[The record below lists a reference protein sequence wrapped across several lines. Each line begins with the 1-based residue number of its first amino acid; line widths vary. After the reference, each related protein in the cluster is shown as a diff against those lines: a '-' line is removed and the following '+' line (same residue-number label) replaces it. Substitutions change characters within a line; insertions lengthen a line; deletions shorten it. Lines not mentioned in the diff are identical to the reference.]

1 MTVPEHI
8 LWATAVILAVL
19 LLRQTL
25 GRRIPALGRYAL
37 WLLVALRL
45 LVPGRLAV
53 WPAPAAEE
61 AVPTPAAQAVQ
72 TLPEEETEQ
81 GSAPAQT
88 TAPPETVETAPAL
101 TAGQV
106 CLALWLTGAAAV
118 GGWFLAGNVRLYRRL
133 RRDRVPCAKA
143 DCPVPVYVAADL
155 PGPCLAG
162 LFRPA
167 IYLPPAVADDPA
179 ACRHA
184 LTHELCHRAHGDHFW
199 APLRGICL
207 TLWWFHP
214 LVWVSAVLSRRDGE
228 LACDAAAVKRLG
240 EGERIPY
247 GRTLVAMAAQA
258 ARPGGLLLSATSMG
272 AGKQELME
280 RVTSMTRPKQISKL
294 AVSLTLAL
302 SLLVGTAAFTTA
314 AASQS
319 GSDYLPR
326 QVQPDPALTVAALDP
341 TAVTIPDFDWT
352 GGRGSY
358 EAEILI
364 RWMSAYGQQFYAL
377 PEGNPWKAGDGWV
390 VPNAFYG
397 RGNGIL
403 GGAGEKDGTY
413 TNVVDRSGRERHA
426 GTWVTLAIKP
436 AGGIQAVEPLFR
448 GGVPRGTGAFAD
460 YVLLQYHVNLVCE
473 AGDGQWRHEFSC
485 PCWNTRP
492 PGDPA
497 AWTAEQLA
505 LWESNLLWERSMNVG
520 ETDTAA
526 SRQAAGEQWADY
538 YAGALLTIPNNGNP
552 LKADDV
558 RVGSVT
564 LLSQTAD
571 TLSFRVELAFR
582 PIWGTEGAMAFCTG
596 QYGADACALGT
607 GELDEYVTLTLP
619 LTMKRDTTQIAP
631 WIWWTGVRPD

>member
-1 MTVPEHI
+1 MTVPEHL

-19 LLRQTL
+19 LLRHTL

-37 WLLVALRL
+37 WLLVVLRL

-53 WPAPAAEE
+53 WPARLAEE
-61 AVPTPAAQAVQ
+61 AVPTPVTQTVQ
-72 TLPEEETEQ
+72 TLPEEGPEGE
-81 GSAPAQT
+81 SAPAQT
-88 TAPPETVETAPAL
+88 TAPPETGETAPVL
-101 TAGQV
+101 TVGQV
-106 CLALWLTGAAAV
+106 CSVLWLTGAAAV
-118 GGWFLAGNVRLYRRL
+118 GGWFLVGNVRLYRRL
-133 RRDRVPCAKA
+133 RRDRVPCGQP
-143 DCPVPVYVAADL
+143 DGSVPVPVYVVADL

-162 LFRPA
+162 LFHPA

-199 APLRGICL
+199 ALLRGICL

-214 LVWVSAVLSRRDGE
+214 LVWAAAVLSRRDCE
-228 LACDAAAVKRLG
+228 LACDEAAVKRLG

-247 GRTLVAMAAQA
+247 GRTLVALAAQA

-280 RVTSMTRPKQISKL
+280 RVTSMTSPRKISRL

-314 AASQS
+314 AQS
-319 GSDYLPR
+319 GNDYLPR
-326 QVQPDPALTVAALDP
+326 QVQPDPGLTVAALDP
-341 TAVTIPDFDWT
+341 TVVTIPDFDWT
-352 GGRGSY
+352 GGQRSY
-358 EAEILI
+358 EAEVLI

-377 PEGNPWKAGDGWV
+377 PEGNPWKAGDVWV
-390 VPNAFYG
+390 VPNVFYG

-436 AGGIQAVEPLFR
+436 AGGIQAVEPLFQ

-460 YVLLQYHVNLVCE
+460 YVLLQYHVQLICE
-473 AGDGQWRHEFSC
+473 AGDGQWRHRFSS
-485 PCWNTRP
+485 PSWNTLP
-492 PGDPA
+492 PGDPET
-497 AWTAEQLA
+497 WTAEQLA
-505 LWESNLLWERSMNVG
+505 MWESNLPWERSMNVG
-520 ETDTAA
+520 ETDTAD
-526 SRQAAGEQWADY
+526 SRQAAGETWAAW
-538 YAGALLTIPNNGNP
+538 YAKRFLILPNNGNP

-564 LLSQTAD
+564 LLGQTAD
-571 TLSFRVELAFR
+571 TLSFQVELAFR
-582 PIWGTEGAMAFCTG
+582 PIWGTEGAMALCAV

-607 GELDEYVTLTLP
+607 GELEGYVTLTLS
-619 LTMKRDTTQIAP
+619 LTLEQDSGRTSP
-631 WIWWTGVRPD
+631 WIWWTGVQP

>member
-1 MTVPEHI
+1 M
-8 LWATAVILAVL
+8 
-19 LLRQTL
+19 
-25 GRRIPALGRYAL
+25 
-37 WLLVALRL
+37 
-45 LVPGRLAV
+45 
-53 WPAPAAEE
+53 
-61 AVPTPAAQAVQ
+61 
-72 TLPEEETEQ
+72 
-81 GSAPAQT
+81 
-88 TAPPETVETAPAL
+88 
-101 TAGQV
+101 
-106 CLALWLTGAAAV
+106 
-118 GGWFLAGNVRLYRRL
+118 
-133 RRDRVPCAKA
+133 
-143 DCPVPVYVAADL
+143 
-155 PGPCLAG
+155 
-162 LFRPA
+162 
-167 IYLPPAVADDPA
+167 
-179 ACRHA
+179 
-184 LTHELCHRAHGDHFW
+184 
-199 APLRGICL
+199 
-207 TLWWFHP
+207 
-214 LVWVSAVLSRRDGE
+214 WVSAVLSRRDCE
-228 LACDAAAVKRLG
+228 LACDEAAVKRLG

-247 GRTLVAMAAQA
+247 GRTLVALAAQA

-272 AGKQELME
+272 AGRQELME
-280 RVTSMTRPKQISKL
+280 RVISMTSPKKISRL

-314 AASQS
+314 AQS
-319 GSDYLPR
+319 GNGYLPR
-326 QVQPDPALTVAALDP
+326 QVQPDPTLTVAALDP
-341 TAVTIPDFDWT
+341 TVVTIPDFDWT

-377 PEGNPWKAGDGWV
+377 PEGNPWKAGDVWV
-390 VPNAFYG
+390 VPNVFYG
-397 RGNGIL
+397 KGNGIL
-403 GGAGEKDGTY
+403 GGAGEKDGTDL
-413 TNVVDRSGRERHA
+413 NVVDLTGKNRYA

-460 YVLLQYHVNLVCE
+460 YVLLQYHVQLICE

-607 GELDEYVTLTLP
+607 GELEGYVALTLP
-619 LTMKRDTTQIAP
+619 LTMKRDTTQSAF
-631 WIWWTGVRPD
+631 WVWWTGVQPD

>member
-19 LLRQTL
+19 LLRHTL

-53 WPAPAAEE
+53 WPARLAEE
-61 AVPTPAAQAVQ
+61 VAPTPVAQTIQ
-72 TLPEEETEQ
+72 TLPEEEPEQ
-81 GSAPAQT
+81 ESAPAQT
-88 TAPPETVETAPAL
+88 TTPPETVETAPVL
-101 TAGQV
+101 TLGQV
-106 CLALWLTGAAAV
+106 CFALWLTGAAAV
-118 GGWFLAGNVRLYRRL
+118 GDWFLVGNVRLYRRL
-133 RRDRVPCAKA
+133 RRDRVPCARP
-143 DCPVPVYVAADL
+143 DCPVSVYVVVDL

-167 IYLPPAVADDPA
+167 IYLPPGVADDPA

-184 LTHELCHRAHGDHFW
+184 LTHELCHRSHGDNFW
-199 APLRGICL
+199 ALLRGICL

-214 LVWVSAVLSRRDGE
+214 LVWVAAVLSRRDCE
-228 LACDAAAVKRLG
+228 LACDAGAVKRLG

-247 GRTLVAMAAQA
+247 GRTLVALAAQA

-280 RVTSMTRPKQISKL
+280 RVTSMTSPKQISKL

-314 AASQS
+314 AQS
-319 GSDYLPR
+319 GNDYLPR
-326 QVQPDPALTVAALDP
+326 QVQPDPTLTVAALDP
-341 TAVTIPDFDWT
+341 AAVTIPDFDWT
-352 GGRGSY
+352 GGQRSY
-358 EAEILI
+358 EAEVLI

-377 PEGNPWKAGDGWV
+377 PEGNPWKASDVWV
-390 VPNAFYG
+390 VPNIFYG
-397 RGNGIL
+397 KGNGIL
-403 GGAGEKDGTY
+403 GGAGENDGTY
-413 TNVVDRSGRERHA
+413 TSVIDSTGKNRYA
-426 GTWVTLAIKP
+426 GDWVTLAIKP
-436 AGGIQAVEPLFR
+436 AGGIQAVEPLFQ
-448 GGVPRGTGAFAD
+448 GGVPRGTGSFAD
-460 YVLLQYHVNLVCE
+460 YVYLQYSVDLICE
-473 AGDGQWRHEFSC
+473 TDGDGQWHHRFSH
-485 PCWNTRP
+485 PSWNTLP
-492 PGDPA
+492 PGDPE

-505 LWESNLLWERSMNVG
+505 LWASNLPWGMNINVKD
-520 ETDTAA
+520 DTAA
-526 SRQAAGEQWADY
+526 SRQEAGEEWAAC
-538 YAGALLTIPNNGNP
+538 YAEHFLILPNNGHP

-558 RVGSVT
+558 QVGNVT

-582 PIWGTEGAMAFCTG
+582 PIWGTEGAMAFCVS

-607 GELDEYVTLTLP
+607 GELEGYVTLTLP
-619 LTMKRDTTQIAP
+619 LTMEQDTDRTSP
-631 WIWWTGVRPD
+631 WIWWTGVQPD

>member
-19 LLRQTL
+19 LLRHTL

-53 WPAPAAEE
+53 WPARLAEE
-61 AVPTPAAQAVQ
+61 VAPTPVTQTVQ
-72 TLPEEETEQ
+72 TLPEEEPEQ

-88 TAPPETVETAPAL
+88 TTPPETAETAPAF
-101 TAGQV
+101 TVGQV
-106 CLALWLTGAAAV
+106 CFALWLTGAAAV
-118 GGWFLAGNVRLYRRL
+118 GGWFLVGNVRLYRRL
-133 RRDRVPCAKA
+133 RRDRVPCARP
-143 DCPVPVYVAADL
+143 DGSVPVPVYVVADL

-167 IYLPPAVADDPA
+167 IYLPPGVADDPA

-184 LTHELCHRAHGDHFW
+184 LTHELCHRSHGDNFW
-199 APLRGICL
+199 ALLRGLCL

-214 LVWVSAVLSRRDGE
+214 LVWVSAVLSRRDCE

-247 GRTLVAMAAQA
+247 GRTLVTLAAHA

-280 RVTSMTRPKQISKL
+280 RVTSMTSPKKISKL

-314 AASQS
+314 AQS
-319 GSDYLPR
+319 GNDYLPR
-326 QVQPDPALTVAALDP
+326 QVQPDPTLTVAALDP

-352 GGRGSY
+352 GGQRSY
-358 EAEILI
+358 EAEVLI

-377 PEGNPWKAGDGWV
+377 PEGNPWKASDVWV
-390 VPNAFYG
+390 VPNVFYG
-397 RGNGIL
+397 KGNGIL
-403 GGAGEKDGTY
+403 GGAGENDGAY
-413 TNVVDRSGRERHA
+413 AYVVDNSKNRYA
-426 GTWVTLAIKP
+426 GTWVTLAIQP
-436 AGGIQAVEPLFR
+436 AGGIQAVKPLFR

-460 YVLLQYHVNLVCE
+460 YVLLQYHVNLICE
-473 AGDGQWRHEFSC
+473 AGGDGLWHDRGSS
-485 PCWNTRP
+485 PSWNTLP
-492 PGDPA
+492 PGEPET
-497 AWTAEQLA
+497 WTAEQLA
-505 LWESNLLWERSMNVG
+505 LWANNLPWDMNVNVAD
-520 ETDTAA
+520 DTAA
-526 SRQAAGEQWADY
+526 SRQEAGETWAAWY
-538 YAGALLTIPNNGNP
+538 GEHFLTAPNNGHP

-558 RVGSVT
+558 QVESVT

-571 TLSFRVELAFR
+571 TLSFQMELAFR
-582 PIWGTEGAMAFCTG
+582 PIWGTEGAMAFCTL

-607 GELDEYVTLTLP
+607 GELEGYITLTLS
-619 LTMKRDTTQIAP
+619 LTMERDTDRTSP
-631 WIWWTGVRPD
+631 WIWWTGVQPD

>member
-19 LLRQTL
+19 LLRHTL

-37 WLLVALRL
+37 WLLVVLRL

-53 WPAPAAEE
+53 WPARLAEE
-61 AVPTPAAQAVQ
+61 AAVTPVTQPVQ
-72 TLPEEETEQ
+72 TLPEEGPEQ

-88 TAPPETVETAPAL
+88 YTPPETGETAPAL
-101 TAGQV
+101 TVGQV
-106 CLALWLTGAAAV
+106 CFALWLTGAAAV
-118 GGWFLAGNVRLYRRL
+118 GGWFLVGNVRLYRRL
-133 RRDRVPCAKA
+133 RRDRVPCARP
-143 DCPVPVYVAADL
+143 DGSVPVPVYVVADL

-167 IYLPPAVADDPA
+167 IYLPPAVA
-179 ACRHA
+179 C
-184 LTHELCHRAHGDHFW
+184 
-199 APLRGICL
+199 
-207 TLWWFHP
+207 
-214 LVWVSAVLSRRDGE
+214 E
-228 LACDAAAVKRLG
+228 LACDEAAVKRLG

-247 GRTLVAMAAQA
+247 GRTLVALAAQA

-280 RVTSMTRPKQISKL
+280 RVTSMTRPKKISRL

-314 AASQS
+314 AQS
-319 GSDYLPR
+319 GNGYLPR
-326 QVQPDPALTVAALDP
+326 QVQPDPALTVTALDP
-341 TAVTIPDFDWT
+341 TVVTIPDFDWT

-377 PEGNPWKAGDGWV
+377 PEGHPWKAGDVWV
-390 VPNAFYG
+390 VPNVFYG

-403 GGAGEKDGTY
+403 GGAGEKDGTDL
-413 TNVVDRSGRERHA
+413 NVVDLTGKNRYA
-426 GTWVTLAIKP
+426 GTWVTLAIRP

-460 YVLLQYHVNLVCE
+460 YVLLQYHVQLICE
-473 AGDGQWRHEFSC
+473 AGDGQWRHRFSS
-485 PCWNTRP
+485 PSWNTLP
-492 PGDPA
+492 PGDPET
-497 AWTAEQLA
+497 WTAEQLA

-582 PIWGTEGAMAFCTG
+582 PIWGTEGAMALCAV
-596 QYGADACALGT
+596 QYGAAACALGT
-607 GELDEYVTLTLP
+607 GELEGYVTLTLP
-619 LTMKRDTTQIAP
+619 LTMKRDTSLSAP
-631 WIWWTGVRPD
+631 WVWWTGVQPN

>member
-1 MTVPEHI
+1 MTVPEHL

-19 LLRQTL
+19 LLRHTL

-37 WLLVALRL
+37 WLLVVLRL

-53 WPAPAAEE
+53 WPARLAEE
-61 AVPTPAAQAVQ
+61 AAPTPVTQTVQ
-72 TLPEEETEQ
+72 TLPEEGPEQ

-88 TAPPETVETAPAL
+88 TAPPETGEPAPVFTL
-101 TAGQV
+101 GQV
-106 CLALWLTGAAAV
+106 GFALWLTGAAAV
-118 GGWFLAGNVRLYRRL
+118 GGWFLVGNVRLYRRL
-133 RRDRVPCAKA
+133 RRDRVPCGQP
-143 DCPVPVYVAADL
+143 DGSVPVPVYVVADL

-167 IYLPPAVADDPA
+167 IYLPPGVADDPA

-199 APLRGICL
+199 ALLRGICL

-214 LVWVSAVLSRRDGE
+214 LVWAAAVLSRRDCE
-228 LACDAAAVKRLG
+228 VACDEAAVKRLG

-247 GRTLVAMAAQA
+247 GRTLVALAAQA

-272 AGKQELME
+272 AGRQELME
-280 RVTSMTRPKQISKL
+280 RVISMTSPKKISRL

-302 SLLVGTAAFTTA
+302 SLLVGTATFTTA
-314 AASQS
+314 AQS
-319 GSDYLPR
+319 GNGYLPR
-326 QVQPDPALTVAALDP
+326 QVQPDPTLTVAALDP
-341 TAVTIPDFDWT
+341 TVVTIPDFDWT

-377 PEGNPWKAGDGWV
+377 PEGNPWKAGDVWV
-390 VPNAFYG
+390 VPNVFYG
-397 RGNGIL
+397 KGNGIL
-403 GGAGEKDGTY
+403 GGAGEKDGTDL
-413 TNVVDRSGRERHA
+413 NVVDLTGKNRYA

-460 YVLLQYHVNLVCE
+460 YVLLQYHVQLICE

-607 GELDEYVTLTLP
+607 GELEGYVTLTLP
-619 LTMKRDTTQIAP
+619 LTMKRDTTQSAF
-631 WIWWTGVRPD
+631 WVWWTGVQPD

>member
-19 LLRQTL
+19 LLRHTL

-53 WPAPAAEE
+53 WPARLAEE
-61 AVPTPAAQAVQ
+61 TVPTPVTQTVQ
-72 TLPEEETEQ
+72 TLPEEEPEQ
-81 GSAPAQT
+81 ESAPAQT
-88 TAPPETVETAPAL
+88 TTPPETAETAPAF
-101 TAGQV
+101 TVGQV
-106 CLALWLTGAAAV
+106 CFALWLTGAAAV
-118 GGWFLAGNVRLYRRL
+118 GDWFLVGNVRLYRRL
-133 RRDRVPCAKA
+133 RRDRVPCARP
-143 DCPVPVYVAADL
+143 DCPVSVYVVVDL

-167 IYLPPAVADDPA
+167 IYLPPGVADDPA

-184 LTHELCHRAHGDHFW
+184 LTHELCHRSHGDNFW
-199 APLRGICL
+199 ALLRGICL

-214 LVWVSAVLSRRDGE
+214 LVWVAAVLSRRDCE
-228 LACDAAAVKRLG
+228 LACDAGAVKRLG

-247 GRTLVAMAAQA
+247 GRTLVALAAQA

-280 RVTSMTRPKQISKL
+280 RVTSMTSPKQISKL

-314 AASQS
+314 AQS
-319 GSDYLPR
+319 GNDYLPR
-326 QVQPDPALTVAALDP
+326 QVQPDPTLTVAALDP
-341 TAVTIPDFDWT
+341 AAVTIPDFDWT
-352 GGRGSY
+352 GGQRSY
-358 EAEILI
+358 EAEVLI

-377 PEGNPWKAGDGWV
+377 PEGNPWKASDVWV
-390 VPNAFYG
+390 VPNIFYG
-397 RGNGIL
+397 KGNGIL
-403 GGAGEKDGTY
+403 GGAGENDGTY
-413 TNVVDRSGRERHA
+413 TSVIDSTGKNRYA
-426 GTWVTLAIKP
+426 GDWVTLAIKP
-436 AGGIQAVEPLFR
+436 AGGIQAVEPLFQ
-448 GGVPRGTGAFAD
+448 GGVPRGTGSFAD
-460 YVLLQYHVNLVCE
+460 YVYLQYSVDLICE
-473 AGDGQWRHEFSC
+473 TDGDGRWHDRGSS
-485 PCWNTRP
+485 PSWNTLP
-492 PGDPA
+492 PGEPET
-497 AWTAEQLA
+497 WTAEQLA
-505 LWESNLLWERSMNVG
+505 LWANNLPWDMNVNV
-520 ETDTAA
+520 EDDTAA
-526 SRQAAGEQWADY
+526 SRQEAGETWAAWY
-538 YAGALLTIPNNGNP
+538 GEHFLTAPNNGHP

-558 RVGSVT
+558 QVGNVT

-607 GELDEYVTLTLP
+607 GELEGYVTLTLS
-619 LTMKRDTTQIAP
+619 LTLEQDTDRTSP
-631 WIWWTGVRPD
+631 WIWWTGVQPD

>member
-19 LLRQTL
+19 LLRHTL

-53 WPAPAAEE
+53 WPARLAEE
-61 AVPTPAAQAVQ
+61 TVPTPVTQTVQ
-72 TLPEEETEQ
+72 TLPEEEPEQ
-81 GSAPAQT
+81 ESAPAQT
-88 TAPPETVETAPAL
+88 TTPPETAETAPAF
-101 TAGQV
+101 TVGQV
-106 CLALWLTGAAAV
+106 CFALWLTGAAAV
-118 GGWFLAGNVRLYRRL
+118 GDWFLVGNVRLYRRL
-133 RRDRVPCAKA
+133 RRDRVPCARP
-143 DCPVPVYVAADL
+143 DCPVSVYVVVDL

-167 IYLPPAVADDPA
+167 IYLPPGVADDPA

-184 LTHELCHRAHGDHFW
+184 LTHELCHRSHGDNFW
-199 APLRGICL
+199 ALLRGICL

-214 LVWVSAVLSRRDGE
+214 LVWVAAVLSRRDCE
-228 LACDAAAVKRLG
+228 LACDAGAVKRLG

-247 GRTLVAMAAQA
+247 GRTLVALAAQA

-280 RVTSMTRPKQISKL
+280 RVTSMTSPKQISKL

-314 AASQS
+314 AQS
-319 GSDYLPR
+319 GNDYLPR
-326 QVQPDPALTVAALDP
+326 QVQPDPTLTVAALDP
-341 TAVTIPDFDWT
+341 AAVTIPDFDWT
-352 GGRGSY
+352 GGQRSY
-358 EAEILI
+358 EAEVLI

-377 PEGNPWKAGDGWV
+377 PVGNPWKASDVWV
-390 VPNAFYG
+390 VPNIFYG
-397 RGNGIL
+397 KGNGIL
-403 GGAGEKDGTY
+403 GGAGENDGTY
-413 TNVVDRSGRERHA
+413 TSVIDSTGKNRYA
-426 GTWVTLAIKP
+426 GDWVTLAIKP
-436 AGGIQAVEPLFR
+436 AGGIQAVEPLFQ
-448 GGVPRGTGAFAD
+448 GGVPRGTGSFAD
-460 YVLLQYHVNLVCE
+460 YVYLQYSVDLICE
-473 AGDGQWRHEFSC
+473 TDGDGQWHHRFSH
-485 PCWNTRP
+485 PSWNTLP
-492 PGDPA
+492 PGDPE

-505 LWESNLLWERSMNVG
+505 LWASNLPWGMNINVKD
-520 ETDTAA
+520 DTAA
-526 SRQAAGEQWADY
+526 SRQEAGEEWAAC
-538 YAGALLTIPNNGNP
+538 YAEHFLILPNNGHP

-558 RVGSVT
+558 QVGNVT

-582 PIWGTEGAMAFCTG
+582 PIWGTEGAMAFCVS

-607 GELDEYVTLTLP
+607 GELEGYVTLTLP
-619 LTMKRDTTQIAP
+619 LTMERDTDRTSP

>member
-19 LLRQTL
+19 LLRHTL

-53 WPAPAAEE
+53 WPARLAEE
-61 AVPTPAAQAVQ
+61 VAPTPVTQTVQ
-72 TLPEEETEQ
+72 TLPEEGPEQ

-88 TAPPETVETAPAL
+88 TAPPETGETAPAL
-101 TAGQV
+101 TVGQV
-106 CLALWLTGAAAV
+106 CFALWLTGAAAV
-118 GGWFLAGNVRLYRRL
+118 EGWFLVGNVRLYRRL
-133 RRDRVPCAKA
+133 RRDRVPCARP
-143 DCPVPVYVAADL
+143 DCPAPVYVVADL

-167 IYLPPAVADDPA
+167 IYLPPGVADDPA

-184 LTHELCHRAHGDHFW
+184 LTHELCHRAHGDNFW
-199 APLRGICL
+199 ALLRGLCL

-214 LVWVSAVLSRRDGE
+214 LVWVAAVLSRRDCE

-247 GRTLVAMAAQA
+247 GRTLVALAAQA

-280 RVTSMTRPKQISKL
+280 RVTSMTSPKQISKL

-314 AASQS
+314 AQS
-319 GSDYLPR
+319 GNDYLPR
-326 QVQPDPALTVAALDP
+326 QVQPDPTLTVAALDP

-352 GGRGSY
+352 GGQRSY
-358 EAEILI
+358 EAEVLI

-377 PEGNPWKAGDGWV
+377 PEGNPWKASDVWV
-390 VPNAFYG
+390 VPNVFYG
-397 RGNGIL
+397 KGNGIL
-403 GGAGEKDGTY
+403 GGAGENDGTY
-413 TNVVDRSGRERHA
+413 TSVIDSTGKNRYA
-426 GTWVTLAIKP
+426 GDWVTLAIKP
-436 AGGIQAVEPLFR
+436 AGGIQAVEPLFQ

-460 YVLLQYHVNLVCE
+460 YVYLQYSVDLICE
-473 AGDGQWRHEFSC
+473 TDGDGQWHHRFSH
-485 PCWNTRP
+485 PSWNTLP
-492 PGDPA
+492 PGDPE

-505 LWESNLLWERSMNVG
+505 LWASNLPWGMNINVKD
-520 ETDTAA
+520 DTAA
-526 SRQAAGEQWADY
+526 SRQEAGEEWAAC
-538 YAGALLTIPNNGNP
+538 YAEHFLILPNNGHP

-558 RVGSVT
+558 QVGNVT
-564 LLSQTAD
+564 LLSQTEN

-582 PIWGTEGAMAFCTG
+582 PIWGTEGAMAFCVS

-607 GELDEYVTLTLP
+607 GELEEYVTLTLP
-619 LTMKRDTTQIAP
+619 LTMERDTDRTSP
-631 WIWWTGVRPD
+631 WIWWTGVQHD